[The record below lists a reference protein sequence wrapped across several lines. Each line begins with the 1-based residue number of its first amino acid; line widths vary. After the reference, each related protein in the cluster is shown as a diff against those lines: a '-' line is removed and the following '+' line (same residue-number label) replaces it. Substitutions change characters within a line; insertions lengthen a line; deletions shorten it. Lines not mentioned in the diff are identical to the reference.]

1 MSISIKKLTLNTK
14 VNKQA
19 KKQAKEQKKFAKG
32 LSKMDRESLIQECL
46 DRVKDMIEHEWR
58 P

>member
-1 MSISIKKLTLNTK
+1 MAISIKKLTLNTK
-14 VNKQA
+14 VNKH
-19 KKQAKEQKKFAKG
+19 AKEQSKAQKSFAKG

-46 DRVKDMIEHEWR
+46 DRVRDLIDHELR